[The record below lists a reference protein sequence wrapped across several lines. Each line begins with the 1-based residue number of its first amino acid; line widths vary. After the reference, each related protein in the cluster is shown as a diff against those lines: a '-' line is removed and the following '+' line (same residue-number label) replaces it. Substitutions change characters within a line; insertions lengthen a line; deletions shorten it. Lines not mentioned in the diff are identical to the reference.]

1 MTTPVP
7 KPTPTTKPKGPSLRA
22 DVMTVLSAIL
32 TIVAVFHPGFHL
44 PVPVQTV
51 VSTIFAAG
59 TVVFQLLGIHLRAKL

>member
-1 MTTPVP
+1 MTTPAS
-7 KPTPTTKPKGPSLRA
+7 KPPTLRS

-32 TIVAVFHPGFHL
+32 TILAVFHPGFHL

-59 TVVFQLLGIHLRAKL
+59 TVVFQLLGIHLRSKL

>member
-1 MTTPVP
+1 
-7 KPTPTTKPKGPSLRA
+7 
-22 DVMTVLSAIL
+22 MTVLSAIL